1 MVNKYLL
8 LFSLVVGLF
17 FLSLE
22 VNGAHHEENESNYKE
37 GQQDVLDAFGWD
49 FNKVEI
55 TTQKI
60 TDNVYVLFGLGGN
73 ILVSTGKDGVL
84 LVDDQFP
91 QLKNKILRAIR
102 SLDSGMYSR
111 RNRID
116 YIVNTHWHFDH
127 AEGNNAFGPD
137 GARIVAQEN
146 SRHMMQNPKP
156 INLSFIVYPQQPYP
170 SEAIP
175 KITFKDQMNLHLN
188 GDRIELYHFGHAH
201 TTGDVAVYL
210 RNSNVIHLGDVFNMS
225 GPPFIDADNGGSIDG
240 IISFCEEVLN
250 VINDET
256 VVVPGHGPI
265 STTQDIQNYI
275 DKLIVVKDRIAV
287 QIAEG
292 KNLQEIQDSD
302 PAKEWREEFGES
314 PFVAALVDRAYAGM
328 IKKFQIQK

>member
-1 MVNKYLL
+1 MVKKYSLL
-8 LFSLVVGLF
+8 VSLVSGLF

-22 VNGAHHEENESNYKE
+22 INGAHHEEAESNYKE
-37 GQQDVLDAFGWD
+37 GQQAVLDAFGWN
-49 FNKVEI
+49 FTKAKI

-91 QLKNKILRAIR
+91 QLKNKILRVIR
-102 SLDSGMYSR
+102 SLDSNMYSR

-127 AEGNNAFGPD
+127 AEGNNAFGPG
-137 GARIVAQEN
+137 GARIVAHEN
-146 SRHMMQNPKP
+146 SRHMMKNPKP

-170 SEAIP
+170 SDALP
-175 KITFKDQMNLHLN
+175 QITFKDQMNLHLN

-201 TTGDVAVYL
+201 TTGDAVVYL
-210 RNSNVIHLGDVFNMS
+210 RNSNVLHMGDVFNMS

-240 IISFCEEVLN
+240 IISFCEEILK

-265 STTQDIQNYI
+265 STKQDLQNYI
-275 DKLIVVKDRIAV
+275 DKLVVVKDRIAV
-287 QIAEG
+287 QIIEG
-292 KNLQEIQDSD
+292 KNLREIQDTD
-302 PAKEWREEFGES
+302 PAREWREEFGES
-314 PFVAALVDRAYAGM
+314 PFIAGLVDRAYAGM
-328 IKKFQIQK
+328 IK